1 MVQFLG
7 KIEDK
12 RQKNLPSLDVSMA
25 VGPPPKASRKGS
37 PALVSCSAAL
47 SNFDAKISKASP
59 PLSAV
64 FCVLAA
70 RLSNCSSGL
79 YASLVGNSAPGVG
92 LVDLA
97 VSVVIGSPKSPSRSE
112 AKGPPGWEELIS
124 VVVNSDCAADVC
136 MGVENGAI
144 AVSATEKKVDS
155 VTDVDNCSVV
165 ENNSLLDDCNVSDA
179 ARSMSTPALSVSLPT
194 APVVDETEGFF
205 SLATDAV
212 S

>member
-1 MVQFLG
+1 
-7 KIEDK
+7 
-12 RQKNLPSLDVSMA
+12 MA

-47 SNFDAKISKASP
+47 SNFEAKISKASP

-64 FCVLAA
+64 FCCVVAA

-79 YASLVGNSAPGVG
+79 YASLVGNSAPGIG

-97 VSVVIGSPKSPSRSE
+97 PPVLVGSPKSPSKSE
-112 AKGPPGWEELIS
+112 AKGPLDGRLIS
-124 VVVNSDCAADVC
+124 EVVNKDCAADIC

-144 AVSATEKKVDS
+144 TVSAFPNGAEGVVSATEKNVDS

-165 ENNSLLDDCNVSDA
+165 ENNSLPVLDDRNVSP
-179 ARSMSTPALSVSLPT
+179 ARSISTLSVSLPT
-194 APVVDETEGFF
+194 APVVDETEGLF
-205 SLATDAV
+205 SLATDTV